1 KDDKG
6 EKDPKKP
13 DEKEGDKPKP
23 MPSKLTKEQADQ
35 LLNALNQE
43 EKKLREKKDKV
54 SGQPVKLEKD
64 W

>member
-1 KDDKG
+1 
-6 EKDPKKP
+6 
-13 DEKEGDKPKP
+13 

-43 EKKLREKKDKV
+43 EKKLRDKKDKV
-54 SGQPVKLEKD
+54 SGQPVKLDKD